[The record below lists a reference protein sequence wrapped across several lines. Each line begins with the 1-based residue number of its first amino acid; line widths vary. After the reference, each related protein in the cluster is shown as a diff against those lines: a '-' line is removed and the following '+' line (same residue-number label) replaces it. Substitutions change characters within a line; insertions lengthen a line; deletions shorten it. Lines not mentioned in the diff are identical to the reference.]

1 MRRAVRLFAL
11 AKMLKNDGH
20 PGPDLLPV
28 LRTLADGVRGMGLGD
43 PDCGERIEASDVVRW
58 AVAEIERLR
67 LTAAEREAIHWVM
80 GDAADITDPVEDTLR
95 GLLERTK

>member
-1 MRRAVRLFAL
+1 
-11 AKMLKNDGH
+11 MLKNDEQSE
-20 PGPDLLPV
+20 PDLLPV

-58 AVAEIERLR
+58 AATEIERLR
-67 LTAAEREAIHWVM
+67 MSREEREAIHWLL
-80 GDAADITDPVEDTLR
+80 GDVAAITKPPEGTLL